1 MKNKNTKISSALV
14 GAVAIAIGAFAIGTA
29 PVNAQEGVLYKLR
42 AGETNFCHMKFPAI
56 EPHTLDWD
64 RPQLQDPRTGA
75 IIDFYG
81 SCDYDPTGP
90 QAVRAQRLDHQRMF
104 ANEYGS

>member
-1 MKNKNTKISSALV
+1 MKNTKIGSALLGV
-14 GAVAIAIGAFAIGTA
+14 VAIALGGLMMGTA
-29 PVNAQEGVLYKLR
+29 PANAEQEGILFKLR

-56 EPHTLDWD
+56 DPRTFDWD
-64 RPQLQDPRTGA
+64 RPQLQDPRTGI

-90 QAVRAQRLDHQRMF
+90 EAVESQRLDHERMWDKH
-104 ANEYGS
+104 YGS